1 MSDKEITQISI
12 CRREYKIA
20 SDEWQPLYIQRLGE
34 LLNNEI
40 QQIEKE
46 TGIVDSLQLLV
57 LSSLKITDK
66 LLQLEEVKTG
76 SNELI
81 DKEISKL
88 TREIENIL

>member
-1 MSDKEITQISI
+1 MSVGIELIDDQHKM
-12 CRREYKIA
+12 
-20 SDEWQPLYIQRLGE
+20 LIQRLGE